1 MLPKRV
7 ALGQEAIEKLKIAQ
21 SCLAEAY
28 GVLVKSGLSHR
39 NAKSICKNYIDD
51 SFNVK
56 SRIEAEVN

>member
-1 MLPKRV
+1 MSPKRV

-39 NAKSICKNYIDD
+39 NAKSLY
-51 SFNVK
+51 VK
-56 SRIEAEVN
+56 TILMIPLT